1 MSRFTYTVKSASD
14 VWNITHDLGK
24 FVSTDIF
31 VFRNGTELTKMLP
44 KSVEYISDNEVR
56 VTFTNP
62 ESGKAVICS

>member
-1 MSRFTYTVKSASD
+1 MSRYTYVVKGASD

-24 FVSTDIF
+24 YVSTDIF
-31 VFRNGTELTKMLP
+31 VERYDTGLTKILP